1 VRATLVL
8 AAIAIGA
15 ALIPL
20 PPATVERWYSRG
32 FYPPLQQGLTR
43 ASNVVPIALLDVAVV
58 TLAFAC
64 VALLVRRW
72 RRDGASKALRASGM
86 ALVRVASAL
95 YLAFLLLWGFN
106 YQRLPLEAKLTY
118 DASRV
123 NRDST
128 FRLAETAVDQVNILE
143 KSRTAGAP
151 VDRQALEAAFA
162 RAQQQLSTSGPAVA
176 APPKTSMFSWYLR
189 TAGIDGMMNPF
200 FLEII
205 LNPDILPA
213 ERPFSLA
220 HEWAH
225 LAGYANESEANFVS
239 WLTCIAAAPD
249 AQYSGWL
256 EAYRYASAAL
266 PAADRR
272 ALQQRLSPE
281 VIRDLRAINE
291 RLGRADPHVSGFAR
305 NVYDSYLRAQGMSEG
320 IASYGAMLRLM
331 VGTTFEN
338 GWVPQL
344 RR

>member
-1 VRATLVL
+1 VRSTLIL
-8 AAIAIGA
+8 AAVAIAA

-20 PPATVERWYSRG
+20 PPEFVERWYSRG

-43 ASNVVPIALLDVAVV
+43 ASSVVPIALLDVGV
-58 TLAFAC
+58 
-64 VALLVRRW
+64 VALAIAGVFWLARRW
-72 RRDGASKALRASGM
+72 RRDGSAKALRGAGI
-86 ALVRVASAL
+86 ALVRVAAVL
-95 YLAFLLLWGFN
+95 YLAFLVLWGFN
-106 YQRLPLEAKLTY
+106 YRRRPLEAKLAY

-123 NRDST
+123 SRDAT
-128 FRLAETAVDQVNILE
+128 FRLAEAAVVRINELE
-143 KSRTAGAP
+143 KQRVAEAP
-151 VDRQALEAAFA
+151 VDRHALEAAFVQ
-162 RAQQQLSTSGPAVA
+162 AQQHLSPARPAVA
-176 APPKTSMFSWYLR
+176 AAPKTSMFSWYLR

-205 LNPDILPA
+205 LNPEILPA

-281 VIRDLRAINE
+281 VVRDLRAINE